1 MIVRSNDADIF
12 YTVQGSGAP
21 VVLLHPF
28 PANHQFWLPVVEQ
41 LSSRYRFVIPDLR
54 GLGNSTL
61 GDGPAFMNRHA
72 DDIRCVCDDA
82 GVVKPVF
89 VGVSIGGYILFEF
102 WRRFRERVGALVLS
116 NTKAAADTP
125 EARKVRLESVEQVQ
139 QRGPEFFIDAQLPK
153 LIGETT
159 RRNRPD
165 IVDEARKILMA
176 STAKGIAGVQ
186 LGMAERPD
194 STATLATI
202 DVPALAVGGTDDVL
216 SPQDEIERMHKA
228 VRGSQKRII
237 NAAGHFAA
245 FERPEE
251 YAAVL
256 REFLGSVQHTG

>member
-1 MIVRSNDADIF
+1 MLVRSDDADIF
-12 YTVQGSGAP
+12 YMVQGNGPP

-28 PANHQFWLPVVEQ
+28 PANHRFWLPVVEQ
-41 LSSRYRFVIPDLR
+41 LSSRYKFIIPDLR
-54 GLGNSTL
+54 GLGNSTI
-61 GDGPAFMNRHA
+61 GDGPALMGKHA
-72 DDIRCVCDDA
+72 EDIRRVCDDA
-82 GVVKPVF
+82 GVSKPVF
-89 VGVSIGGYILFEF
+89 IGVSIGGYILFEF
-102 WRRFRERVGALVLS
+102 WRRTRERVGALVLS

-125 EARKVRLESVEQVQ
+125 EGRKTRLESADQVQ

-165 IVDEARKILMA
+165 IVDEARKIMMV
-176 STAKGIAGVQ
+176 STAKGIATIQ

-194 STATLATI
+194 STPALATI
-202 DVPALAVGGTDDVL
+202 DVPTLFVGGTDDVIT
-216 SPQDEIERMHKA
+216 PPDEIERMHKA

-237 NAAGHFAA
+237 GGAGHFTA

-256 REFLGSVQHTG
+256 REYLGSVQHYG